1 MTPHAPLVGA
11 CVFPQPDLSAA
22 MPMTAFRTPLILS
35 SLAHDIHASAAR
47 WALRASGLDAVWAGS
62 LAESELGPMSLHC
75 DPDLGLRSSGALDHE
90 RIGAIW
96 YRRPRN
102 PEHFPRAHRSD
113 EPFLRG
119 EWGRFLKNLYALTDT
134 GADRLW
140 INRPAAAAMAEN
152 KLVQLRAAHRCGLRF
167 PATLVSHDP
176 DEIRRFVARH
186 GRVVYKPF
194 MTHTWQDAETGRMF
208 STYARI
214 VEAAMLDDDQSLLH
228 CPGIYQVYVNKRCD
242 LRVTAIGDRYFA
254 ARLHSAQDDGVVDW
268 RARQAVGGLRAEAGE
283 LSAADRTKLAA
294 LMRELGLVFG
304 CIDLAIDGD
313 GEAHFLEVNQAGQFL
328 FVEDLLPSLPLLRAM
343 SAMLAEGRPDYSLA
357 TIAPVS
363 YADYCASDEH
373 RAWWA
378 QASETLQ
385 DRNPAA
391 AGISLE

>member
-1 MTPHAPLVGA
+1 
-11 CVFPQPDLSAA
+11 
-22 MPMTAFRTPLILS
+22 MTAFRTPLILS

-62 LAESELGPMSLHC
+62 LAEPELGPMSLHC

-90 RIGAIW
+90 RIGTIW

-140 INRPAAAAMAEN
+140 INRPAVAAMAEN

-194 MTHTWQDAETGRMF
+194 MTHTWQDAESGRMF

-214 VEAAMLDDDQSLLH
+214 VEPAMLDDDQSLLH
-228 CPGIYQVYVNKRCD
+228 CPGIYQVYVDKRCD

-268 RARQAVGGLRAEAGE
+268 RARQAVGGLRAEPGE

-304 CIDLAIDGD
+304 CIDLAIDAD

-385 DRNPAA
+385 NRNPAA
-391 AGISLE
+391 VGISLE

>member
-1 MTPHAPLVGA
+1 M
-11 CVFPQPDLSAA
+11 SAY
-22 MPMTAFRTPLILS
+22 RRPLILS

-47 WALRASGLDAVWAGS
+47 WALAASGIDAVWAAS
-62 LAESELGPMSLHC
+62 LAQSELGPMSVHC
-75 DPDLGLRSSGALDHE
+75 DADTGLHTSGALD
-90 RIGAIW
+90 GAGLGTVW

-102 PEHFPRAHRSD
+102 PESFPRAHD
-113 EPFLRG
+113 GDQAFLRG
-119 EWGRFLKNLYALTDT
+119 EWGRFLKNVYALTDQ

-140 INRPAAAAMAEN
+140 VNRPNAAAMAEN
-152 KLVQLRAAHRCGLRF
+152 KLVQLRAAHRCSLRF

-176 DEIRRFVARH
+176 QEIRRFVQRH

-194 MTHTWQDAETGRMF
+194 MTHTWKDAETGRMF

-214 VEAAMLDDDQSLLH
+214 LEASMLEDDASLLH
-228 CPGIYQVYVNKRCD
+228 CPGIYQVYVDKRCD

-254 ARLHSAQDDGVVDW
+254 ARLYSQHDDGVVDW
-268 RARQAVGGLRAEAGE
+268 RAKQATQGLHAESGE
-283 LSAADRTKLAA
+283 LSASDHGKLAA

-304 CIDLAIDGD
+304 CIDLAIDRD

-343 SAMLAEGRPDYSLA
+343 SAMLAEGRADYSLA

-363 YADYCASDEH
+363 YADYCASEEH
-373 RAWWA
+373 CAWWA
-378 QASETLQ
+378 QASETLK

-391 AGISLE
+391 AGITLE

>member
-1 MTPHAPLVGA
+1 
-11 CVFPQPDLSAA
+11 
-22 MPMTAFRTPLILS
+22 MPSHRRPLILS

-47 WALRASGLDAVWAGS
+47 WALRASGVDATWVSS

-75 DPDLGLRSSGALDHE
+75 DADNGLRMSGALDHD
-90 RIGAIW
+90 RVGTVW

-102 PEHFPRAHRSD
+102 PESFPRAHSSD
-113 EPFLRG
+113 APFLRG
-119 EWGRFLKNLYALTDT
+119 EWGRFLKNVYALTDQ

-140 INRPAAAAMAEN
+140 VNRPAAAAMAEN

-176 DEIRRFVARH
+176 SEIRRFVQRH

-194 MTHTWQDAETGRMF
+194 MTHTWKDAETGRMF

-214 VEAAMLDDDQSLLH
+214 VEPAMLEDDASLLH
-228 CPGIYQVYVNKRCD
+228 CPGIYQVYVDKRCD

-254 ARLHSAQDDGVVDW
+254 ARLHVRHDGGFVDW
-268 RARQAVGGLRAEAGE
+268 RVGQAVQGLRAEPGE
-283 LSAADRTKLAA
+283 LSASDQDKLAA

-304 CIDLAIDGD
+304 CIDLAIDANGD
-313 GEAHFLEVNQAGQFL
+313 AHFLEVNQAGQFL

-363 YADYCASDEH
+363 YADYCASEEH

-378 QASETLQ
+378 QASEGLK
-385 DRNPAA
+385 DRSPAA
-391 AGISLE
+391 AGITLE